1 MSAAELGADTV
12 GLPTIPGLRPG
23 LSRETGRR
31 LEDSVNPAVRAVSA
45 RAPSAATTTAER
57 PGAIPPAEVPVSEG
71 ALAAAAAFMAV
82 VDTAAGGGNHG
93 FVMLPVELE
102 IERWR

>member
-57 PGAIPPAEVPVSEG
+57 PGAIRHAGAPAW
-71 ALAAAAAFMAV
+71 AAAGAFTVAV
-82 VDTAAGGGNHG
+82 GDFTAVAGVIDHSTLSK
-93 FVMLPVELE
+93 VP
-102 IERWR
+102 